1 MSTQDLKD
9 ARQKVLVV
17 DDDPSFRTLLAVF
30 LEQVGFEVR
39 TAPDGQAGL
48 DALGECHFDI
58 IFSDFRMPGMTG
70 LEMAAFV
77 RRTDPAIPIIL
88 VTGEPTALE
97 AKAVAQAG
105 ITRVLLKPFTT
116 SELLELCSI
125 SWKNA
130 SITPA

>member
-1 MSTQDLKD
+1 MSTQHLKD

-17 DDDPSFRTLLAVF
+17 DDDPSLRALLADF
-30 LEQVGFEVR
+30 LERMGFDVR

-48 DALGECHFDI
+48 NALAECHFDL

-88 VTGEPTALE
+88 VTGEPTALG

-130 SITPA
+130 STTPA